1 MIICLKGQQLLNT
14 TWLDMAGQ
22 SFSVQ
27 RKEPELYCNAAW
39 DGLGCW
45 PITNPGTILIRSCKD
60 VFNSVGE
67 LPKDHIDDSS
77 FNNGKFVKYYFIL
90 RVTTG

>member
-1 MIICLKGQQLLNT
+1 MP
-14 TWLDMAGQ
+14 GQ
-22 SFSVQ
+22 SSLVQ
-27 RKEPELYCNAAW
+27 PEEAEIYCNAAW

-77 FNNGKFVKYYFIL
+77 FDNGKLSMYIL
-90 RVTTG
+90 FELH